1 MFLGLPTDYAW
12 VWYSIL
18 ILFGEYLVLL
28 IISIYAFDK
37 IRFQVVSLPN
47 EIDDEI
53 DDHVIDSNNN
63 NTTTTTINLRD
74 ISLSDLDDGGEGHQN
89 NQQEQQQQEH
99 IVNDDHN
106 FHTYLPIPSLEVSNE
121 GINNDRLSIISS
133 GDENNSKLLS
143 PPSSPPNSILL
154 NNTDMYDNEKHD
166 IINNINLAAADNHK
180 NNWNKLNSNDL
191 TQTVSFKTPPSDGHM
206 AFEPISFA
214 FQDIWYKV
222 KLATG
227 SLLMIMMMM
236 IIIMIVMMM
245 MMMIA
250 MIAILYDK

>member
-1 MFLGLPTDYAW
+1 
-12 VWYSIL
+12 
-18 ILFGEYLVLL
+18 LVLL

-47 EIDDEI
+47 EFDDEI

-63 NTTTTTINLRD
+63 NTTTTSINLRD
-74 ISLSDLDDGGEGHQN
+74 ISLSDLDDGGESHKN
-89 NQQEQQQQEH
+89 HHHQQQQEH
-99 IVNDDHN
+99 IVNDDQN
-106 FHTYLPIPSLEVSNE
+106 FHIYVPIPSLEVSNE

-143 PPSSPPNSILL
+143 PPSSPTNSIFL
-154 NNTDMYDNEKHD
+154 NNTVMYDDEKHD
-166 IINNINLAAADNHK
+166 IINSINFAEADNHK
-180 NNWNKLNSNDL
+180 VNSNDL
-191 TQTVSFKTPPSDGHM
+191 TQNVSTPPSDGHM

-227 SLLMIMMMM
+227 NVLMLLLMMMIII

-250 MIAILYDK
+250 MIVILYDE

>member
-89 NQQEQQQQEH
+89 NQQQQEH

-180 NNWNKLNSNDL
+180 NNWNKVNSNDL

-227 SLLMIMMMM
+227 SLLMMMMIM

-245 MMMIA
+245 MMIA
-250 MIAILYDK
+250 MIVILYDK